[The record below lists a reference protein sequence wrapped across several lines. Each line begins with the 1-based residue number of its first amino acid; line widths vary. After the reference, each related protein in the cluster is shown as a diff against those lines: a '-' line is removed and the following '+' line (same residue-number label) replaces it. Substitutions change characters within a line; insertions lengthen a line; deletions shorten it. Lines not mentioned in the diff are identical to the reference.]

1 MFRDGVQVTQP
12 AHLWR
17 LNQLKQGHVPP
28 PLPPSSPAVILLEE
42 SSVSSLTF
50 GPSLPLPLSPGSLAM
65 AGSHVQLQPQP
76 QPLPLPQPQPPIVHD
91 VAGPSGVALLKE
103 DALVYQNHQSS
114 ERNPRTMKQDQS
126 QLKSF
131 FSFFQTASA
140 KGCFMDQLPV
150 PPAIMEVVKAFVAGP
165 LNTYEE
171 MCARMYS
178 WCSPPFVENLVVMF
192 SLFSTHARN
201 SKEKGEDG
209 LGLKFSAQAFKHRFT
224 RLAHCLKL
232 YHSDLVLAKSPGVP
246 SDWKPPPF
254 CNEQDHLWRHV
265 WKVTDGASKLA
276 FKMGE
281 VSVLR
286 KRAALITPEAM
297 DRAQPLMN
305 PETPT
310 GLQNLVLVQLG
321 TVLQMRGK
329 ELHAL
334 EPKHFT
340 KVVVADTPPGFKFVV
355 DPFACKNH
363 QGGLRG
369 ANNPPESKEVVPNS
383 NTIRVGNQLA
393 EAKSCPIVALDLL
406 ISKLPADAAG
416 LFIKPNPAYEV
427 SGKWYCNQ
435 KVGEHSLK
443 NRVSSMFDTEEESF
457 TSHSMKRT
465 GATGVADFPDA
476 FRQSMGGWA
485 DPGSMKSYTVH
496 GTAKRGQATAA
507 MMAAITP
514 SDVAVNSSNA
524 THVYGMPGGPQPFLV
539 QSVAQPSMGYVG
551 HHLEAQMQSM
561 QGSFA
566 MMQSMQM
573 QQMHQLQQAS
583 IERMMKRMKRMERKM
598 SP

>member
-1 MFRDGVQVTQP
+1 
-12 AHLWR
+12 
-17 LNQLKQGHVPP
+17 
-28 PLPPSSPAVILLEE
+28 
-42 SSVSSLTF
+42 
-50 GPSLPLPLSPGSLAM
+50 
-65 AGSHVQLQPQP
+65 
-76 QPLPLPQPQPPIVHD
+76 
-91 VAGPSGVALLKE
+91 
-103 DALVYQNHQSS
+103 
-114 ERNPRTMKQDQS
+114 
-126 QLKSF
+126 
-131 FSFFQTASA
+131 
-140 KGCFMDQLPV
+140 MDQLPV

-201 SKEKGEDG
+201 SKERGEDG

-369 ANNPPESKEVVPNS
+369 ANNPP
-383 NTIRVGNQLA
+383 
-393 EAKSCPIVALDLL
+393 
-406 ISKLPADAAG
+406 
-416 LFIKPNPAYEV
+416 
-427 SGKWYCNQ
+427 
-435 KVGEHSLK
+435 
-443 NRVSSMFDTEEESF
+443 
-457 TSHSMKRT
+457 
-465 GATGVADFPDA
+465 
-476 FRQSMGGWA
+476 
-485 DPGSMKSYTVH
+485 
-496 GTAKRGQATAA
+496 
-507 MMAAITP
+507 
-514 SDVAVNSSNA
+514 
-524 THVYGMPGGPQPFLV
+524 
-539 QSVAQPSMGYVG
+539 
-551 HHLEAQMQSM
+551 
-561 QGSFA
+561 
-566 MMQSMQM
+566 
-573 QQMHQLQQAS
+573 
-583 IERMMKRMKRMERKM
+583 
-598 SP
+598 